1 MAERPDSMLLYSD
14 TGAGKTCQIGELAK
28 WEFARSGRITR
39 LISADSGW
47 DPIEELVATPDK
59 PFGTITP
66 SGPVCVEA
74 WNIQYL
80 LNPFP
85 VLIKLSEGAW
95 PRPDATG
102 TKLVLTAPRTQDG
115 RLLASDGKTLVGQ
128 CAIEGL
134 STISAML
141 MQDHIRN
148 LRKIAED
155 IVGDFSGN
163 VEVQSQDSSGKIK
176 QETVTLKF
184 GKSGRAHF
192 GHIQDFV
199 LLDLVPRFA
208 TLPVARVIWT
218 AHEAKGTDDITGVKD
233 SVLGPATIG
242 KAAVA
247 RTAMKFGDT
256 FHLVASTT
264 SQTDPQTRQSKLV
277 TSYRAYFEKHPDDQL
292 TRMHWPAKL
301 SLPLDRVDALNQR
314 FPGGF
319 VPLTVHDGGMEKF
332 LDFKLGA
339 LPQVVAEAGTKT

>member
-1 MAERPDSMLLYSD
+1 MADRPDSMLLYGD
-14 TGAGKTCQIGELAK
+14 TGAGKTAQIGEMAK
-28 WEFARSGRITR
+28 WEWNRTGRITR

-47 DPIEELVATPDK
+47 DPIEDLVITPEK
-59 PFGTITP
+59 PFGTLTP

-95 PRPDATG
+95 PRLSPDGKKIAVTAPLLKDG
-102 TKLVLTAPRTQDG
+102 KLV
-115 RLLASDGKTLVGQ
+115 ASDGKSIVGQ
-128 CAIEGL
+128 VAVEGL
-134 STISAML
+134 STICSAL

-155 IVGDFSGN
+155 IVGDFTGS
-163 VEVQSQDSSGKIK
+163 VEVVGASGVTTT
-176 QETVTLKF
+176 ETLKF
-184 GKSGRAHF
+184 GKSGRAHY

-208 TLPVARVIWT
+208 TLPVSRVVWT
-218 AHEAKGTDDITGVKD
+218 AHEAKGTDDITGIKD

-256 FHLVASTT
+256 FHLVPV
-264 SQTDPQTRQSKLV
+264 QTAAAAAPGKV
-277 TSYRAYFEKHPDDQL
+277 AEVITSYRAYYERHPDQDL
-292 TRMHWPAKL
+292 TRMFWPAKL
-301 SLPLDRVDALNQR
+301 SLPLDRVEELR
-314 FPGGF
+314 KTFPGGY
-319 VPLTVHDGGMEKF
+319 VPLGISEGMDRF
-332 LDFKLGA
+332 LQFKLGPA
-339 LPQVVAEAGTKT
+339 AGAQG

>member
-1 MAERPDSMLLYSD
+1 MAERPDSMLLYAD
-14 TGAGKTCQIGELAK
+14 TGAGKTVQLGELAK
-28 WEFARSGRITR
+28 WEWMRTARITR

-47 DPIEELVATPDK
+47 DPIEDLVATPDK
-59 PFGTITP
+59 PFGTPTP
-66 SGPVCVEA
+66 SGPCCIEA

-95 PRPDATG
+95 PRVDSSG
-102 TKLVLTAPRTQDG
+102 KKLVLTAPRLQDG
-115 RLLASDGKTLVGQ
+115 KLLASDGKSFVGMV
-128 CAIEGL
+128 AVEGL

-155 IVGDFSGN
+155 IVGDFVGT
-163 VEVQSQDSSGKIK
+163 VDVQTQDAAGKLSQAT
-176 QETVTLKF
+176 ETMKF
-184 GKSGRAHF
+184 GKSGRAHY

-208 TLPVARVIWT
+208 TLPVARVVWT

-264 SQTDPQTRQSKLV
+264 SVTGADRQSRLV
-277 TSYRAYFEKHPDDQL
+277 TSYRAYFGPHPDEQL
-292 TRMHWPAKL
+292 TRMYWPAKL
-301 SLPLDRVDALNQR
+301 SLPLDRIDELNRQ

-319 VPLTVHDGGMEKF
+319 VPLTVHDGGLERF
-332 LDFKLGA
+332 LDFKLGSA
-339 LPQVVAEAGTKT
+339 QEAKA

>member
-1 MAERPDSMLLYSD
+1 MAERPDSALLYGD
-14 TGAGKTCQIGELAK
+14 TGCGKTVQLGELAK
-28 WEFARSGRITR
+28 WEWNRSGRVSR

-47 DPIEELVATPDK
+47 DPIEDLVTTPDK
-59 PFGTITP
+59 PFGTSTP
-66 SGPVCVEA
+66 SGPCCIEA

-95 PRPDATG
+95 PRVDATQ
-102 TKLVLTAPRTQDG
+102 KKIVMQAARLHDG
-115 RLLASDGKTLVGQ
+115 ALLSGDGKHKVGMV
-128 CAIEGL
+128 AIEGL

-155 IVGDFSGN
+155 IVGDFTGT
-163 VEVQSQDSSGKIK
+163 VDVQVQDAQGKVTQSQ
-176 QETVTLKF
+176 ETMKF
-184 GKSGRAHF
+184 GKSGRAHY

-208 TLPVARVIWT
+208 TLPVARVVWT

-256 FHLVASTT
+256 FHLVASTASVT
-264 SQTDPQTRQSKLV
+264 GADRQSRLV
-277 TSYRAYFEKHPDDQL
+277 TTYRAYYGPHPDEQL
-292 TRMHWPAKL
+292 TRMYWPAKL
-301 SLPLDRVDALNQR
+301 SLPLDRVDALNAQ
-314 FPGGF
+314 FPGGY
-319 VPLTVHDGGMEKF
+319 VPLTIHDGGLEKF
-332 LDFKLGA
+332 LSFKLDSQGPA
-339 LPQVVAEAGTKT
+339 AKVADVSPP

>member
-1 MAERPDSMLLYSD
+1 MAERPDSALIYGD
-14 TGAGKTCQIGELAK
+14 TGCGKTVQLGELAK
-28 WEFARSGRITR
+28 WEFARTGRVTR

-47 DPIEELVATPDK
+47 DPIEDLVATPDK
-59 PFGTITP
+59 PFGTGTP
-66 SGPVCVEA
+66 SGPVCIEA

-85 VLIKLSEGAW
+85 VLIKLSEGSW
-95 PRPDATG
+95 PKVDPAAK
-102 TKLVLTAPRTQDG
+102 KLVMQAARLQDG
-115 RLLASDGKTLVGQ
+115 RLLAGDGQHPVGMV
-128 CAIEGL
+128 AVEGL

-155 IVGDFSGN
+155 IVGDFTGS
-163 VEVQSQDSSGKIK
+163 VEVQGQDASGKVT
-176 QETVTLKF
+176 QGTETLKF
-184 GKSGRAHF
+184 GKSGRAHY

-208 TLPVARVIWT
+208 TLPVARVVWT

-256 FHLVASTT
+256 FHMVASTASVT
-264 SQTDPQTRQSKLV
+264 GADRQSRLV
-277 TSYRAYFEKHPDDQL
+277 TTYRAFYGPHPDDQL
-292 TRMHWPAKL
+292 TRMYWPAKL
-301 SLPLDRVDALNQR
+301 SLPLDRVDELQAR

-319 VPLTVHDGGMEKF
+319 VPLTVHDGGLERF
-332 LDFKLGA
+332 LDFKLGP
-339 LPQVVAEAGTKT
+339 LVQV

>member
-1 MAERPDSMLLYSD
+1 MAERPDTSLLYGD
-14 TGAGKTCQIGELAK
+14 TGVGKTVQIGELAK
-28 WEFARSGRITR
+28 WEFARSGRVTR

-47 DPIEELVATPDK
+47 DCVEDLVSGPDK
-59 PFGTITP
+59 PFGSASA
-66 SGPVCVEA
+66 SGSVCIEA

-95 PRPDATG
+95 PRVDATAK
-102 TKLVLTAPRTQDG
+102 KLVMQAGRFEGG
-115 RLLASDGKTLVGQ
+115 RLLAGDGKSLVGML
-128 CAIEGL
+128 AIEGL

-141 MQDHIRN
+141 MLDHIRN

-155 IVGDFSGN
+155 IVGDFTGT
-163 VEVQSQDSSGKIK
+163 VDVQTIAPDGKLSQAT
-176 QETVTLKF
+176 ETMKF
-184 GKSGRAHF
+184 GKSGRAHY

-208 TLPVARVIWT
+208 TLPVARVVWT
-218 AHEAKGTDDITGVKD
+218 AHEAKGTDDISGVKD

-256 FHLVASTT
+256 FHLVASTQ
-264 SQTDPQTRQSKLV
+264 SVTDPQSRQSKLV
-277 TSYRAYFEKHPDDQL
+277 TSYRAYYGPHPDEQL
-292 TRMHWPAKL
+292 TRMYWPAKL
-301 SLPLDRVDALNQR
+301 SLPLDRVDALNAQ

-319 VPLTVHDGGMEKF
+319 VPLTVHDGGLEKF

-339 LPQVVAEAGTKT
+339 HLEAKV

>member
-1 MAERPDSMLLYSD
+1 MAERPDSMLLYAD
-14 TGAGKTCQIGELAK
+14 TGAGKTVQIGELAK
-28 WEFARSGRITR
+28 WEYARTGRVTR

-47 DPIEELVATPDK
+47 DPVEDLVLTPEK
-59 PFGTITP
+59 PFGTSTP
-66 SGPVCVEA
+66 SGPVCIEA

-95 PRPDATG
+95 PRVDATAK
-102 TKLVLTAPRTQDG
+102 KLVMTAG
-115 RLLASDGKTLVGQ
+115 RLDGGRLISSDGKTFVGQ
-128 CAIEGL
+128 VAIEGL
-134 STISAML
+134 STISGML

-155 IVGDFSGN
+155 IVGDFTG
-163 VEVQSQDSSGKIK
+163 EVAVQQTDQAGKVT
-176 QETVTLKF
+176 QATETMKF

-256 FHLVASTT
+256 FHLVALTASV
-264 SQTDPQTRQSKLV
+264 TDPQTRTSKLV

-292 TRMHWPAKL
+292 TRMYWPAKL
-301 SLPLDRVDALNQR
+301 SLPLDRVDELNR
-314 FPGGF
+314 TFPGGY
-319 VPLTVHDGGMEKF
+319 VPLTIHDGGLEKF
-332 LDFKLGA
+332 LTFKLGEQKVSGA
-339 LPQVVAEAGTKT
+339 QVP

>member
-1 MAERPDSMLLYSD
+1 MAERPDTLLMYGD
-14 TGAGKTCQIGELAK
+14 TGVGKSAQIGELAK
-28 WEFARSGRITR
+28 WEFARTGRITR

-47 DPIEELVATPDK
+47 DCIEDLVASAAH
-59 PFGTITP
+59 PFGSPSP
-66 SGPVCVEA
+66 SGPVCIEA

-85 VLIKLSEGAW
+85 VIVKLSEGAW
-95 PRPDATG
+95 PKIDQAGRKVTLGSPV
-102 TKLVLTAPRTQDG
+102 LVGG
-115 RLLASDGKTLVGQ
+115 RLISSDGKTEVGQ
-128 CAIEGL
+128 CAVEGL

-155 IVGDFSGN
+155 IVGDFTGSVEMQDPSGRLTT
-163 VEVQSQDSSGKIK
+163 E
-176 QETVTLKF
+176 TLKF
-184 GKSGRAHF
+184 GKSGRAHY

-208 TLPVARVIWT
+208 TLPVSRVIWT
-218 AHEAKGTDDITGVKD
+218 AHEAKGTDDITGIKD

-256 FHLVASTT
+256 FHLVTLQSSAPSIGGKPGQVSTE
-264 SQTDPQTRQSKLV
+264 
-277 TSYRAYFEKHPDDQL
+277 YRAYYERHPDQDL
-292 TRMHWPAKL
+292 TRMYWPAKL
-301 SLPLDRVDALNQR
+301 SLPLDRVDALRQE

-319 VPLTVHDGGMEKF
+319 VPLTIHNGGMDRF
-332 LDFKLGA
+332 LDFKLGTT
-339 LPQVVAEAGTKT
+339 VKTGA